1 MEEMQISELNK
12 KKLDL
17 IDWINQL
24 SDKNTIELLDNLKS
38 ASSKDDWWD
47 ELSDNEQKKSDWKNA
62 DVLFYINPFSK
73 GTVFSKKD
81 IDQFLK
87 QIKLE
92 HNDSYYKPCDN
103 VKMLERLLRNLSNSF
118 DKIAY
123 PQKAK
128 EINNLLNKL
137 LKYNK

>member
-47 ELSDNEQKKSDWKNA
+47 EL
-62 DVLFYINPFSK
+62 
-73 GTVFSKKD
+73 
-81 IDQFLK
+81 
-87 QIKLE
+87 
-92 HNDSYYKPCDN
+92 
-103 VKMLERLLRNLSNSF
+103 
-118 DKIAY
+118 
-123 PQKAK
+123 
-128 EINNLLNKL
+128 
-137 LKYNK
+137 

>member
-47 ELSDNEQKKSDWKNA
+47 ELSDNEQKKLQNGMNDIKKGNVISSAQFWKE
-62 DVLFYINPFSK
+62 
-73 GTVFSKKD
+73 
-81 IDQFLK
+81 LK
-87 QIKLE
+87 
-92 HNDSYYKPCDN
+92 N
-103 VKMLERLLRNLSNSF
+103 V
-118 DKIAY
+118 
-123 PQKAK
+123 
-128 EINNLLNKL
+128 
-137 LKYNK
+137 

>member
-47 ELSDNEQKKSDWKNA
+47 ELSDNEQKKLQNGMDDIKKGNVISSAQFWKE
-62 DVLFYINPFSK
+62 
-73 GTVFSKKD
+73 
-81 IDQFLK
+81 LK
-87 QIKLE
+87 
-92 HNDSYYKPCDN
+92 N
-103 VKMLERLLRNLSNSF
+103 V
-118 DKIAY
+118 
-123 PQKAK
+123 
-128 EINNLLNKL
+128 
-137 LKYNK
+137 